1 MHPVHLD
8 LLRALF
14 RLQRYRRTADV
25 AALELRVPLD
35 RAALRASLR
44 ALATAGAVSFDEGGQ
59 PRLTLVG
66 LALAAASAGM
76 KPQRR
81 PVSHRTAA

>member
-14 RLQRYRRTADV
+14 RLHRYRRTADV

-35 RAALRASLR
+35 RASLRTALR
-44 ALATAGAVSFDEGGQ
+44 ALAAAGAVTFDGAEA
-59 PRLTLVG
+59 RLTLVG
-66 LALAAASAGM
+66 LALAAASAGARS
-76 KPQRR
+76 RR
-81 PVSHRTAA
+81 RSRALRPAA